1 MGLLEK
7 IKALFGSSSSEPE
20 ETEAAEPI
28 AAEPIAAEDSAEES
42 GDSTN
47 NW

>member
-1 MGLLEK
+1 MGILEK
-7 IKALFGSSSSEPE
+7 IKALFGSTSSESE
-20 ETEAAEPI
+20 ETEAAEP
-28 AAEPIAAEDSAEES
+28 AVVEDSAEES

>member
-20 ETEAAEPI
+20 ETEAVEPI
-28 AAEPIAAEDSAEES
+28 VAEDSAEES